1 MTQSNKTHA
10 CKDYEHDNAFKN
22 HETVIIE
29 ITTSFP
35 VSHHP
40 DIMDNLEE
48 HAYID
53 EYKGVIY
60 TEDEYGFKADKIGRF
75 KFRLFNVASAH
86 EDDFYVK
93 DLFDGR
99 RGDYEFY
106 TYLYEDSDSDD
117 FSKSQFEYD
126 SVCILDRLNIKKQ
139 FRKNGISKLIIEEVI
154 RRFSRSFDIMLT
166 KPYPLNLKGKGATHQ
181 DEINKAISKLIKLY
195 CSMGAV
201 HVKPLDSIVIWV
213 I

>member
-1 MTQSNKTHA
+1 MKKTNKAHA
-10 CKDYEHDNAFKN
+10 CNDSWFKN
-22 HETVIIE
+22 PKTVIIE

-40 DIMDNLEE
+40 DIMNNLEE

-60 TEDEYGFKADKIGRF
+60 TEDEHGFKADKIGKF
-75 KFRLFNVASAH
+75 KFRIFNVASAH
-86 EDDFYVK
+86 EDDFYVE

-106 TYLYEDSDSDD
+106 TYLFGDCDSDD
-117 FSKSQFEYD
+117 YWESKFEVN
-126 SVCILDRLNIKKQ
+126 SVCILDRLKIKKQ
-139 FRKNGISKLIIEEVI
+139 FRKNGISKLIIEEII

-166 KPYPLNLKGKGATHQ
+166 KPFPLNLEGQGATHQ
-181 DEINKAISKLIKLY
+181 DEINKAIAKLTKLY

-201 HVKPLDSIVIWV
+201 HMKPLDSIVIWV
-213 I
+213 V